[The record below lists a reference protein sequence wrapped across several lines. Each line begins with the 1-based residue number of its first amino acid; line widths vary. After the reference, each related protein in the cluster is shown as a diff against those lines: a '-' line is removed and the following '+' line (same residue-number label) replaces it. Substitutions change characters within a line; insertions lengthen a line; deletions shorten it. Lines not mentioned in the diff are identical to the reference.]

1 MWQSRASVV
10 GDHFL
15 YSHDLNVCSRGDIV
29 RRSQIL
35 VTFWGLK
42 VEQKKLFF
50 LREKDHFQFTIK
62 AQFLKTE
69 AWNISKITCCSLL
82 LSNFPLMSRKSC
94 YCYKYSSFC
103 VVTCSKAVFQC
114 LDVLLKLNHSLV
126 EPYLDVI
133 WKMLWRT
140 ECSAGDA
147 HNSLM
152 NSLISTYVK
161 LRQVQHILC
170 TVHLPLTEAVL
181 KTG

>member
-1 MWQSRASVV
+1 
-10 GDHFL
+10 
-15 YSHDLNVCSRGDIV
+15 
-29 RRSQIL
+29 
-35 VTFWGLK
+35 
-42 VEQKKLFF
+42 
-50 LREKDHFQFTIK
+50 
-62 AQFLKTE
+62 
-69 AWNISKITCCSLL
+69 
-82 LSNFPLMSRKSC
+82 MSRKSC
-94 YCYKYSSFC
+94 YRYKYSSFC

-126 EPYLDVI
+126 EPHLDVI

-170 TVHLPLTEAVL
+170 TVHLSLTEAILVDIL
-181 KTG
+181 GNCISEPYLFSPQVFPHKEHSEPSFSSPVGKSGALLTI

>member
-1 MWQSRASVV
+1 M
-10 GDHFL
+10 
-15 YSHDLNVCSRGDIV
+15 
-29 RRSQIL
+29 
-35 VTFWGLK
+35 
-42 VEQKKLFF
+42 
-50 LREKDHFQFTIK
+50 
-62 AQFLKTE
+62 E

-82 LSNFPLMSRKSC
+82 LSNFPLLSRKSC
-94 YCYKYSSFC
+94 YRYKYSSFC

-126 EPYLDVI
+126 EPHLHVI

-170 TVHLPLTEAVL
+170 TVHLSLNRSCIEDWLIFWETVFLSHIFLVRKYSLIRSTPNRVFLRP
-181 KTG
+181 